1 MISTR
6 YKRVEK
12 PLGEGTYGVVYFYMK
27 LFCRYKAKDEET
39 GEIVALKK
47 IRLEVEEEGIPST
60 TLREISILKSL
71 RHKNIVTYLYYVI
84 LYQIV

>member
-12 PLGEGTYGVVYFYMK
+12 PLGEGTYGVVYSYIK
-27 LFCRYKAKDEET
+27 IYYRYKAKDEET

-71 RHKNIVTYLYYVI
+71 RHKNIVTYI
-84 LYQIV
+84 LMI

>member
-1 MISTR
+1 MIQNR

-12 PLGEGTYGVVYFYMK
+12 TGEGTYGVVYIINIKYYS
-27 LFCRYKAKDEET
+27 YKARDTET
-39 GEIVALKK
+39 GEIVAEKK

-71 RHKNIVTYLYYVI
+71 RHKNIVLYKYYI
-84 LYQIV
+84 